1 MTVAFLVLAKFQFR
15 SKIMKAIDVILK
27 WTVAIVALATING
40 VAGAQNAATQP
51 AASKPALTASTK
63 STIDGWQA
71 LTASQKVALQ
81 PLSAVWA
88 SLSEA
93 HKRKWLAISANF
105 AQLTPQ
111 DKATLHSRMTEW
123 ASLSPKQRELARINF
138 AQTKKLS
145 VDDKQTKWQAYQ
157 ALSAE
162 EKQKL
167 ANTNVGIHP
176 VGAAP
181 AVKPMPKDKLV
192 TTPSQANGNALRPDA
207 TSKMPKRAV
216 INNPVSVSTP
226 PILVRS
232 AATAPVNPTGHLPGK
247 AADAP

>member
-15 SKIMKAIDVILK
+15 PKIMKAIDAILK
-27 WTVAIVALATING
+27 WTVAIVTLATING
-40 VAGAQNAATQP
+40 VASAQNAATQP

-123 ASLSPKQRELARINF
+123 ASLSAKQRELARINF
-138 AQTKKLS
+138 VQTKKLS
-145 VDDKQTKWQAYQ
+145 TDDKQIKWQAYQ

-167 ANTNVGIHP
+167 ANINVATQP
-176 VGAAP
+176 VGAATV
-181 AVKPMPKDKLV
+181 VKPVPKDKLV
-192 TTPSQANGNALRPDA
+192 RTPQVNGNALRPNA
-207 TSKMPKRAV
+207 NSKIPKRAV
-216 INNPVSVSTP
+216 INNQVSVSTAP
-226 PILVRS
+226 VPLRS
-232 AATAPVNPTGHLPGK
+232 SATAPVNPTENPTGK